1 MDGRFCGSNT
11 NVELLEAFR
20 REHQYGTVHLSSSL
34 RWRLTSSIG
43 TTMRCRLPTMKK
55 RRREESKK
63 KKARRKRKVRR
74 RKKTK

>member
-55 RRREESKK
+55 REESEK